1 MVTREWCH
9 IKMVCVIPVS
19 HSPLQRLRILLQ
31 QNVGWSQALKGVG
44 VFSGMERRGV
54 KILAGKLQGRLR
66 EQILDSVTKWPGLQV
81 TFHE

>member
-31 QNVGWSQALKGVG
+31 QNVGWSQALQGVWAA
-44 VFSGMERRGV
+44 VRAEEMRNALAL
-54 KILAGKLQGRLR
+54 ILFY
-66 EQILDSVTKWPGLQV
+66 KWSQQDFLMIGGI
-81 TFHE
+81 